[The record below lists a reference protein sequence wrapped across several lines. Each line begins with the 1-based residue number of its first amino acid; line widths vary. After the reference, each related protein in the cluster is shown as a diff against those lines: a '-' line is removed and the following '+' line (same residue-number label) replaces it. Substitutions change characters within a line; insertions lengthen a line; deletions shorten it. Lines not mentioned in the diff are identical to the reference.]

1 MPIQSQHQAVHDR
14 LLRASSPA
22 WLPGLVQNTGVLLE
36 GYLVLAHIDKTPWRS
51 ARFPAQG
58 LAFQELAAT
67 NPAKARAFPEILRR
81 NQAPGPHAVPAV
93 LTHAPP
99 LDPLGRYEGARVV
112 RVGGFEPRFHLAAS
126 GNSKPVIMACLGS
139 DGRRYKQ
146 VGGLSGPCLRIRMTV
161 GIHAWLFLP
170 PPPFPPTHTQHG

>member
-1 MPIQSQHQAVHDR
+1 MHDR

-36 GYLVLAHIDKTPWRS
+36 GYMALAHIDKTPWKS
-51 ARFPAQG
+51 VRFPSAG
-58 LAFQELAAT
+58 LGFGELAAN
-67 NPAKARAFPEILRR
+67 NPPKARSFPDILRR

-99 LDPLGRYEGARVV
+99 LDPLRRYEGAAVV
-112 RVGGFEPRFHLAAS
+112 RLERVEPRFHLATS
-126 GNSKPVIMACLGS
+126 GNSKPVILACLGS

-146 VGGLSGPCLRIRMTV
+146 VGGWGCCDV
-161 GIHAWLFLP
+161 C
-170 PPPFPPTHTQHG
+170 